1 MYRSRH
7 KHLATAK
14 QSLSPPQFW
23 ISNNRNL
30 TGLCGLC
37 SFRLILWDPMDCSP
51 PGSFVHGILQARI
64 LEWARISSS
73 RGSSPPTVEPESLAS
88 PALQVDCLPLALPG
102 ELSIGLAW
110 AVWLPQS
117 SHLGMRDAAW
127 KRLTHKIAAGLPWVD
142 EQNKVS
148 STTSGQTREVSQPYC
163 PHLIFQAT
171 EALICPR
178 ARRH

>member
-1 MYRSRH
+1 MLPNIIRVLYWISLARKRSKSKIWSTLLLNVYCFCTSIKWKSHKAGDHMYRSRH

-73 RGSSPPTVEPESLAS
+73 RGSSPRTVEPESLAS

-102 ELSIGLAW
+102 NLAL
-110 AVWLPQS
+110 A
-117 SHLGMRDAAW
+117 
-127 KRLTHKIAAGLPWVD
+127 
-142 EQNKVS
+142 
-148 STTSGQTREVSQPYC
+148 
-163 PHLIFQAT
+163 
-171 EALICPR
+171 
-178 ARRH
+178 